1 MGSNPT
7 PGLYLGIIMKVLKIR
22 ETIEIPGN
30 ISVKIKNKKM
40 YIKGPKGIISRDF
53 SNIRRMLIFIQDKKI
68 IIESFRARKKEYAT
82 VKTIAAIIRNLIN
95 GVLYGY
101 RYKMKIV
108 YAHFPISVEVKN
120 NYVYI
125 KNFMGKKDT
134 RAAKI
139 VGDTKVIVKGDEII
153 IEGIDPY
160 AVSQT
165 AGNIHLATR
174 LRGKDRL
181 CPHGREGRGPGI
193 LDGIYLYEKTLLKQK

>member
-1 MGSNPT
+1 MR
-7 PGLYLGIIMKVLKIR
+7 LLKIT
-22 ETIEIPGN
+22 ETIEIPEN
-30 ISVKIKNKKM
+30 VAVKIENKKVC
-40 YIKGPKGIISRDF
+40 IRGPKGTISRDF
-53 SNIRRMLIFIQDKKI
+53 SNIKKILIFLQDRKI
-68 IIESFRARKKEYAT
+68 IIESFRVRKREYAI
-82 VKTIAAIIRNLIN
+82 VKTIAAVIKNLIN

-108 YAHFPISVEVKN
+108 YAHFPMSVEVKD

-134 RAAKI
+134 RIAKI
-139 VGDTKVIVKGDEII
+139 IGNTKVIVKGDDII

-160 AVSQT
+160 AVGQT

-193 LDGIYLYEKTLLKQK
+193 LDGIYLYEKTLLK